1 VRCLTGRARTQEL
14 LTVAACSRRVFWRV
28 VGCAYASTYADCDA
42 RLVIDVQDTVP
53 SGDSISVFLKDLTL
67 VGTMLFSGEEQIACG
82 LMLRRTDGQPLFCS
96 ASPVV
101 AEMYEVLA
109 AQHGLGEG
117 PAPQALS
124 AFRLQVADNT
134 GDPTHPSFFS
144 VPASRGFASI
154 LSIPLMTGA
163 GSSAALNFYAR
174 PVAFFSPDR
183 QRVASVFAEQA
194 GTSVELRLRLTQCQ
208 DLAEHLR
215 SAMESRTSIDMAI
228 GIIIAQ
234 NRCTQE
240 KASAILKRASNAR
253 NVKVRHLAEDIVMRA
268 SGGTPTTHFTS

>member
-1 VRCLTGRARTQEL
+1 M
-14 LTVAACSRRVFWRV
+14 
-28 VGCAYASTYADCDA
+28 
-42 RLVIDVQDTVP
+42 P
-53 SGDSISVFLKDLTL
+53 SEDSITVFLEQLTL
-67 VGTMLFSGEEQIACG
+67 VGAKLFSDAEQIACG
-82 LMLRRTDGQPLFCS
+82 LMLRHTDGQSLFCS

-109 AQHGLGEG
+109 AQHALGGG

-124 AFRLQVADNT
+124 ASRLQVADNT
-134 GDPTHPSFFS
+134 GDPKHPPFFG

-154 LSIPLMTGA
+154 LSVPLTIGT
-163 GSSAALNFYAR
+163 GSSAAMNFYAR

-194 GTSVELRLRLTQCQ
+194 GTSIELRLRLTQCQ
-208 DLAEHLR
+208 DLTEHLR

-253 NVKVRHLAEDIVMRA
+253 NVKVRHLAQDIVVQA